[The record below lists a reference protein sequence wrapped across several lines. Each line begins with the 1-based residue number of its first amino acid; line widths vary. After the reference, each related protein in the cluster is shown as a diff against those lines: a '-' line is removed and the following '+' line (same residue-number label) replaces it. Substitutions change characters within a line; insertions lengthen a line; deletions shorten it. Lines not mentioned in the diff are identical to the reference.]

1 MCSTSLN
8 CLQGMADDNNEI
20 WYGLYAVV
28 VHDGDTLEHGHY
40 FAYVRR
46 RPERKPSEI
55 LPTAN
60 WKYDQSAADD
70 GPWLYASD
78 VTIRVPEQPRD
89 EVKKQEAYMLFY
101 ELLPKVE
108 M

>member
-1 MCSTSLN
+1 
-8 CLQGMADDNNEI
+8 MADDNNEV

-28 VHDGDTLEHGHY
+28 VHHGNTLEHGHY
-40 FAYVRR
+40 FAYIRR
-46 RPERKPSEI
+46 RPDRPSSEI
-55 LPTAN
+55 PPR
-60 WKYDQSAADD
+60 WVYDQSTADD

-78 VTIRVPEQPRD
+78 LTIRVPEQPRD

-108 M
+108 A